1 MVDMG
6 LDTKTTTYELGNAGL
21 DLRQTQIY
29 AGLTRLMEY
38 PGLWDLKYWMIES
51 LTAINI

>member
-29 AGLTRLMEY
+29 AGLTRL
-38 PGLWDLKYWMIES
+38 IES
-51 LTAINI
+51 LD

>member
-21 DLRQTQIY
+21 DLTLIFY
-29 AGLTRLMEY
+29 EKKVYNNL
-38 PGLWDLKYWMIES
+38 S
-51 LTAINI
+51 S